1 MRAIYVGIVTV
12 GLAIVAVMQPM
23 FAKTAQPDGMASFK
37 SEQELKAFL
46 KSRQKSRNTR
56 ADAAGSPPPSP
67 SMSEPV
73 FAPPPPMSAP
83 PTPTESP
90 QNAPTAAAEVATE
103 SKSAENLTISGI
115 PGVSAATPNI
125 TNRQEADVDEGGIVK
140 VHGDHLVILRR
151 GRLFTVS
158 VADKAM
164 KPIAQID
171 AYPPGTS
178 GQGAW
183 YDEMLISGD
192 RVVVIGYSYERGG
205 TEVSRF
211 KIGRTGDLS
220 YEDTHHLRSDDY
232 YSSRNYASRMIGSK
246 LIFYTPL
253 YFDEYRYDE
262 SLPAVRRWSS
272 ANNGRFER
280 TAPATRIYM
289 AEPVRRSMNADI
301 STLHSVTVCDLATA
315 NMNCRSTAVL
325 GSESRNFYVSGNA
338 VYVWVDDAFYTAK
351 RRGVSMLYRMP
362 LDGSKPSA
370 IQTYGAPVDQF
381 SFREDRADG
390 MLNVLVRDE
399 GDGYFQGDAKGDAMW
414 GAESSAGQPALL
426 RLPIA
431 VFGNGSQ
438 RAANRRYRGLPKADD
453 WSFHNRFVGKNLL
466 YSAGDMDARNTAKVY
481 VVPVAGGAISTIN
494 APHGVDRIE
503 QMGSDAVVV
512 GSGRDNALGFSAI
525 GLSETPKLEDT
536 YRLPA
541 ASEGESR
548 SHAYFYRSDS
558 ADGTTGLLGLP
569 ISKRLDPSYAR
580 FLGNGSAITFLRRNQ
595 RRFEPAGELDAKGAN
610 ARDDA
615 CQASCV
621 DWYGNA
627 RPIFLGDRVFAL
639 MGYELVEGRLADG
652 RIGEIGRADFAPAP
666 PPPTRRN

>member
-1 MRAIYVGIVTV
+1 MANQEGFMRAIYVGIVAV
-12 GLAIVAVMQPM
+12 GLAMAAVMQPM
-23 FAKTAQPDGMASFK
+23 FAATKQPDGMASFK

-46 KSRQKSRNTR
+46 KSRQVSRRLTSVKN
-56 ADAAGSPPPSP
+56 DY
-67 SMSEPV
+67 PV
-73 FAPPPPMSAP
+73 PVPAPPMSAP
-83 PTPTESP
+83 PPAMALPES
-90 QNAPTAAAEVATE
+90 APAAAAEAATE
-103 SKSAENLTISGI
+103 SKSASNVVVTS
-115 PGVSAATPNI
+115 SNATTPNI

-140 VHGDHLVILRR
+140 VHSDHLVILRR

-158 VADKAM
+158 VADKSM

-211 KIGRTGDLS
+211 KIGRAGELA

-301 STLHSVTVCDLATA
+301 STLHSVTVCDLAAA

-351 RRGVSMLYRMP
+351 RRGISMLYRMP
-362 LDGSKPSA
+362 LDGSRPSA
-370 IQTYGAPVDQF
+370 IQTSGAPIDQF

-399 GDGYFQGDAKGDAMW
+399 GYGDAQGDGMW
-414 GAESSAGQPALL
+414 GPEFSAGQPALL
-426 RLPIA
+426 RMPIA

-438 RAANRRYRGLPKADD
+438 RAAKRRYRVLPKADN

-466 YSAGDMDARNTAKVY
+466 YSAGNMDARNTAKVY

-512 GSGRDNALGFSAI
+512 GSGRDSALGFSAI